1 MNYPN
6 DIKDRYADNGSVVH
20 PEYRMLAGRIEGA
33 FLFGDVDIIDEVHF
47 ETGRL
52 AYAKFKDLETYE
64 KALLLTTDLEESNIA
79 AIWGMRSEKTI
90 YIQMTGL

>member
-52 AYAKFKDLETYE
+52 AYVEFKDLENYE
-64 KALLLTTDLEESNIA
+64 KALSLITDLDESNIA
-79 AIWGMRSEKTI
+79 AVWGMRDEKTV
-90 YIQMTGL
+90 YVQMTGA

>member
-1 MNYPN
+1 MNYPK

-33 FLFGDVDIIDEVHF
+33 FLFGDVGADDVHF

-52 AYAKFKDLETYE
+52 AYVKFKDLERYE
-64 KALLLTTDLEESNIA
+64 KALPLITDLDESNIA
-79 AIWGMRSEKTI
+79 AVWGMRDEKTI
-90 YIQMTGL
+90 YIQMTGV